1 MANQYC
7 DLNLSKDDLC
17 KIAVKVGADV
27 PFFIYEFDSANV
39 RGIGEIVEKFYE
51 EILDIQTITPN
62 IKCNTGE
69 IFEIFRKDFYKQI
82 SKEEAKKLFNMKSI
96 DILKEFN
103 IKEANDLYEPAL
115 SIYPLLKEYEKENW
129 FFSGSG
135 SSFFKVNNGK

>member
-1 MANQYC
+1 
-7 DLNLSKDDLC
+7 
-17 KIAVKVGADV
+17 
-27 PFFIYEFDSANV
+27 
-39 RGIGEIVEKFYE
+39 
-51 EILDIQTITPN
+51 
-62 IKCNTGE
+62 
-69 IFEIFRKDFYKQI
+69 
-82 SKEEAKKLFNMKSI
+82 MKSI